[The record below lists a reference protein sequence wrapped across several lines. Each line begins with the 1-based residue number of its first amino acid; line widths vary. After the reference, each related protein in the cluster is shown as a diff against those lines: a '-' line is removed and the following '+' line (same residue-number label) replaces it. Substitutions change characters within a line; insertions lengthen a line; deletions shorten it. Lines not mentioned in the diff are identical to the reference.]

1 MDYPGSWSPDGNWYV
16 YLHFLDGRE
25 SLNKVKT
32 TGGAEPEVLKAD
44 VKRSGPWVPVWSPAN
59 DWILYGDAGVKLIS
73 PDGKTTRDVSPTSAT
88 AYAFSADGRT
98 IYGLRQPVALG
109 RVELFSVGVGGG
121 PEKTIG
127 SLAPEYLPRV
137 SLDPSL
143 RLSLT
148 PDGKSL
154 TYSIS
159 RTTSNLWLA
168 DGLTSVTVR

>member
-1 MDYPGSWSPDGNWYV
+1 M
-16 YLHFLDGRE
+16 
-25 SLNKVKT
+25 
-32 TGGAEPEVLKAD
+32 
-44 VKRSGPWVPVWSPAN
+44 WSPAN

-127 SLAPEYLPRV
+127 SLAPEYLPRNTL
-137 SLDPSL
+137 SPSL
-143 RLSLT
+143 RLSVT
-148 PDGKSL
+148 PDGRSL

-159 RTTSNLWLA
+159 RTTSNLWLT